1 MITKIN
7 IKATSN
13 GKELVD
19 LALKSTDS
27 KPTTGIIN
35 GSLCIEVNTGK
46 LFVFDEDATTWTE
59 IGG

>member
-7 IKATSN
+7 IKATQN

-19 LALKSTDS
+19 LALKSTDA
-27 KPTTGIIN
+27 KPTTGVMN
-35 GSLCIEVNTGK
+35 GSFAVEVNTGK
-46 LFVFDEDATTWTE
+46 LFVFDEDASKWTE

>member
-7 IKATSN
+7 IKATQN

-27 KPTTGIIN
+27 KPTDG
-35 GSLCIEVNTGK
+35 
-46 LFVFDEDATTWTE
+46 AA
-59 IGG
+59 